1 MSFILKLTLYINNS
15 KHQIVKFFIVGC
27 SSVLIDMALLIVLKE
42 KFNFSPTLAIATNQI
57 FVVIYNF
64 LLNKHWSFETKKMPI
79 QQFSRYVILVIFNY
93 LTSIDL
99 MYLFYDIFGINYK
112 IVRLFSI
119 ALLFVINFIFY
130 KYWVYKE
137 K

>member
-1 MSFILKLTLYINNS
+1 
-15 KHQIVKFFIVGC
+15 
-27 SSVLIDMALLIVLKE
+27 MALLIVLKE